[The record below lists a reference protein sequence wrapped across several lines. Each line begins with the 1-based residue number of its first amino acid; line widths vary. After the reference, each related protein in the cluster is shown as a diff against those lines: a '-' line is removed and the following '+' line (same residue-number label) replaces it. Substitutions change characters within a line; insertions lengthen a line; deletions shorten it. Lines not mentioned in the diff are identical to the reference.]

1 MMPYLLGLTG
11 SIGTGKSTTAR
22 VFANLGVAVW
32 SADEVVHW
40 LYENDAQTI
49 QAIGDILPEAI
60 ENNAV
65 HRPHLR
71 HELQKNP
78 TLFPQIEQILHPRL
92 KTHRADFIKT
102 EAAKGQKLLVFDIPL
117 LYETGAEAWLDGV
130 LVVTIDA
137 PTQEARVMARGT
149 LDKAQFALLLARQ
162 MPDAQKR
169 GRADFVITTDSHESV
184 KRKVA
189 ELIKQI
195 TQIKN

>member
-1 MMPYLLGLTG
+1 MPYLLGLTG

-22 VFANLGVAVW
+22 VFASLGVAVW

-40 LYENDAQTI
+40 LYENDAETI
-49 QAIGDILPEAI
+49 QAIKRILPEAI

-78 TLFPQIEQILHPRL
+78 AFFPQIERILHPRL

-102 EAAKGQKLLVFDIPL
+102 ETAKGQKLLVFDIPL

-130 LVVTIDA
+130 LVVTIDVA
-137 PTQEARVMARGT
+137 TQEARVMARGT

-169 GRADFVITTDSHESV
+169 ERADFVITTDSHRAV
-184 KRKVA
+184 KRTVA
-189 ELIKQI
+189 ELIKHI

>member
-1 MMPYLLGLTG
+1 MPYLLGLTG
-11 SIGTGKSTTAR
+11 SIGAGKSTTAR
-22 VFANLGVAVW
+22 VFASLGVAVW

-40 LYENDAQTI
+40 LYENDVQTI
-49 QAIGDILPEAI
+49 GAIGDILPQAI

-78 TLFPQIEQILHPRL
+78 AFFPQIEQILHPRL
-92 KTHRADFIKT
+92 KTHRTDFIKT
-102 EAAKGQKLLVFDIPL
+102 EEAKGQKLLVFDIPL
-117 LYETGAEAWLDGV
+117 LYETGAEVWLDGV

-137 PTQEARVMARGT
+137 ATQEARVMARGT

-169 GRADFVITTDSHESV
+169 ERADFVITTDSHRAV
-184 KRKVA
+184 KRTVA
-189 ELIKQI
+189 ELIKHI

>member
-40 LYENDAQTI
+40 LYENDAETI
-49 QAIGDILPEAI
+49 QAIHHILPEAI

-78 TLFPQIEQILHPRL
+78 ALFPQIEQILHPRL

-102 EAAKGQKLLVFDIPL
+102 EEAKGQKLLVFDIPL

-149 LDKAQFALLLARQ
+149 LNKEQFALLLARQ

-169 GRADFVITTDSHESV
+169 GRADFVITTDSHKAV
-184 KRKVA
+184 KRDVA
-189 ELIKQI
+189 ELIKHI

>member
-1 MMPYLLGLTG
+1 MPYLLGLTG

-22 VFANLGVAVW
+22 VFASFGVAVW

-40 LYENDAQTI
+40 LYENDAETI
-49 QAIGDILPEAI
+49 QAIERILPEAI

-78 TLFPQIEQILHPRL
+78 ALFPQIEQILHPRL

-102 EAAKGQKLLVFDIPL
+102 EEAKGQKLLVFDIPL

-149 LDKAQFALLLARQ
+149 LDKEQFALLLARQ

-169 GRADFVITTDSHESV
+169 SRADFVITTDSHRAV
-184 KRKVA
+184 KRTVA
-189 ELIKQI
+189 ELIKHI

>member
-1 MMPYLLGLTG
+1 MPYLLGLTG

-49 QAIGDILPEAI
+49 TAIGDILPEAI

-65 HRPHLR
+65 HRPYLR

-78 TLFPQIEQILHPRL
+78 TLFPQIERILHPRL

-137 PTQEARVMARGT
+137 ATQEARVMARGT

-169 GRADFVITTDSHESV
+169 GRADFVITTDSHDSV
-184 KRKVA
+184 KRTVA
-189 ELIKQI
+189 ELIKHI

>member
-1 MMPYLLGLTG
+1 MKPYLLGLTG

-40 LYENDAQTI
+40 LYENDVQTI
-49 QAIGDILPEAI
+49 TEIGDILPKAI

-78 TLFPQIEQILHPRL
+78 AFFPQIEQILHPRL

-117 LYETGAEAWLDGV
+117 LYETEAEAWLDGV

-137 PTQEARVMARGT
+137 ATQEARVMARGT
-149 LDKAQFALLLARQ
+149 LDKEQFALLLARQ

-169 GRADFVITTDSHESV
+169 GQADFVITTDSHRAV

-189 ELIKQI
+189 ELIKHI

>member
-1 MMPYLLGLTG
+1 MPYLLGLTG

-22 VFANLGVAVW
+22 VFASLGVAVW

-49 QAIGDILPEAI
+49 QAIERILPEVLK
-60 ENNAV
+60 NNAV
-65 HRPHLR
+65 YRPHLR

-78 TLFPQIEQILHPRL
+78 TFFPQIEQILHPRL
-92 KTHRADFIKT
+92 QTHRADFIKT

-137 PTQEARVMARGT
+137 ATQEARVMARGT
-149 LDKAQFALLLARQ
+149 LDKEQFALLLARQ

-169 GRADFVITTDSHESV
+169 GRADFVITTDSHKAV
-184 KRKVA
+184 KRDVA
-189 ELIKQI
+189 ELIKHI

>member
-40 LYENDAQTI
+40 LYENDAETI
-49 QAIGDILPEAI
+49 QAIKRILPEAI

-65 HRPHLR
+65 HRPYLR

-78 TLFPQIEQILHPRL
+78 TLFPQIERILHPRL

-117 LYETGAEAWLDGV
+117 LYETGAEVWLDGV

-137 PTQEARVMARGT
+137 LTQEARVMARGT
-149 LDKAQFALLLARQ
+149 LDKAQFTLLLARQ
-162 MPDAQKR
+162 IPDAQKR
-169 GRADFVITTDSHESV
+169 GRADFVITTDSHRAV
-184 KRKVA
+184 KRTVA
-189 ELIKQI
+189 ELIKHI
-195 TQIKN
+195 KQIKN